1 MAEEHAKGIT
11 VTFTPVYKS
20 RFLFVQRQLSDE
32 VLGGYWCFPG
42 GKVHVGETL
51 AVAMVRE
58 LEEETGLLP
67 TGRTF
72 FVDSYLLGDRVGAHF
87 AVEVTNDYVALREL
101 NAHAW
106 VKTVKELSAF
116 SPRVA
121 GIENHLHYITTR
133 LKALRELAQLT
144 PAYRDALHQIGWQKL
159 EDYDLIDRRFLV
171 KNA

>member
-1 MAEEHAKGIT
+1 MAETHAKGIT
-11 VTFTPVYKS
+11 VTFTPVYKG
-20 RFLFVQRQLSDE
+20 RFLFVQRQLNDE

-51 AVAMVRE
+51 VGALTRE
-58 LEEETGLLP
+58 LEEETGLSP
-67 TGRTF
+67 TGRAF

-87 AVEVTNDYVALREL
+87 AVEVTHNNVALQEL
-101 NAHAW
+101 NSHAW
-106 VKTVKELSAF
+106 VASVKELASF
-116 SPRVA
+116 SPRVG

-159 EDYDLIDRRFLV
+159 DEFNLVDKAFLYPTI
-171 KNA
+171 